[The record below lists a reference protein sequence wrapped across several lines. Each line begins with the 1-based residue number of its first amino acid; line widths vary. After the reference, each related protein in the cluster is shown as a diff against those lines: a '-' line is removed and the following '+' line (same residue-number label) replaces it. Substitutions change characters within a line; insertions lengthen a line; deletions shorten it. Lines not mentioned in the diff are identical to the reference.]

1 MSNVTGEIRY
11 AIRLLLNNRGFT
23 FVALLALTL
32 GIGANSAIFSVVNG
46 VLLHRLPY
54 QDPDRLVMV
63 WETNPGQS
71 VEQERPS
78 PGNFVDW
85 REQNNVFD
93 GMAGWYQASRT
104 LRGDHDAQQVEVA
117 QVAGDFFQV
126 LGVKPAIGKA
136 FHPIDSTGVQYNM
149 ANMYVSGDRVAVISD
164 GLWRRRFGADPA
176 IVGKDIM
183 LDGRPWQVLGVMPP
197 SFAIPNLEVD
207 MWTPWD
213 MTRDR
218 VHHDFRF
225 IQVIARLK
233 QSVTIQQADER
244 LGIIATEL
252 EKQYP
257 KENKGW
263 NVKLV
268 SLHDQ
273 LVGKSR
279 TALLTLFGAAA
290 FVLLIACANVASLL
304 LVRASAR
311 SREIA
316 VRSAIGASQFSLMRQ
331 SLIESLVLSVAG
343 GISGLILAFIG
354 VRVLILLKPANLPR
368 LEEIGVDLR
377 VGFFTFAVA
386 IITGIICGLA
396 PALHTMKTDLATA
409 LNQGGTKGSASGSS
423 HHRLR
428 SLLVV
433 SEVAL
438 ALVLLIGAGLLARS
452 FVSVLSVSPGF
463 DPKNVLVTRI
473 FLDNTSYH
481 TAVQS
486 TAYYRTLM
494 EKIRTIPSVVSVGGA
509 TALPMSEVG
518 VDFNRPYRREEDP
531 DFGGG
536 SPTTGVRSVTPDY
549 FKAMGIAVKDGRSFT
564 DDDRMDTTIVAVV
577 NETLAHRA
585 WPNESPVGKRLVLDY
600 NRGKYAYEVVGV
612 AADTR
617 FYGLKSTPGPEIFIP
632 HAQNPYL
639 ILNVVIRTSSNP
651 KLLARAVEQEV
662 NKLDPGQP
670 VHSMVTMDEL
680 VSASVAADRFSMLLL
695 GVLSVI
701 ALILAAIG
709 IYGIVAYLVTQRT
722 REIGLRMALGAKP
735 GTVLTLILSESF
747 KLAVFGLVI
756 GMIAALALNRL
767 ISSLLFRV
775 SSTDVLTFAGITLTL
790 AVVALAAAYIPARRA
805 ARVDPMI
812 ALRQE

>member
-1 MSNVTGEIRY
+1 MPDITGEIRY
-11 AIRLLLNNRGFT
+11 AVRLLLNNPGFT

-63 WETNPGQS
+63 WETNPSQS

-104 LRGDHDAQQVEVA
+104 LRGEHDAQQVEVA

-136 FHPIDSTGVQYNM
+136 FHPIDSPGVQYNM
-149 ANMYVSGDRVAVISD
+149 ANMYVSGDRIAVISD
-164 GLWRRRFGADPA
+164 GLWRRRFNADPT

-183 LDGRPWQVLGVMPP
+183 MDGRGWRVVAVMPA

-225 IQVIARLK
+225 IQVLARLK
-233 QSVTIQQADER
+233 QSVTIQQANER
-244 LGIIATEL
+244 LSVIAAEL

-279 TALLTLFGAAA
+279 TALLTLFVAAV

-311 SREIA
+311 GREMA
-316 VRSAIGASQFSLMRQ
+316 VRSALGASQFSLIRH
-331 SLIESLVLSVAG
+331 SLIESVVLSVAG
-343 GISGLILAFIG
+343 GASGLVLAFIG
-354 VRVLILLKPANLPR
+354 VRLLVSLKPANLPR

-377 VGFFTFAVA
+377 VCLFTFSVA
-386 IITGIICGLA
+386 LFTGVLCGLI
-396 PALHTMKTDLATA
+396 PALRTLKTDLAWS
-409 LNQGGTKGSASGSS
+409 LKEGGTQGSIAGG

-438 ALVLLIGAGLLARS
+438 ALVLLIAAGLLARS
-452 FVSVLSVSPGF
+452 FVSVLFVSPGF

-481 TAVQS
+481 TAAQS

-494 EKIRTIPSVVSVGGA
+494 EKIRTIPSVISVGGT

-518 VDFNRPYRREEDP
+518 VDFSRPYRREEDP

-577 NETLAHRA
+577 NETLANRA

-639 ILNVVIRTSSNP
+639 IMNVVVRTSSNP
-651 KLLARAVEQEV
+651 KLLAKAVEQEV
-662 NKLDPGQP
+662 NKLDPAQP
-670 VHSMVTMDEL
+670 VHSTVTMDEL
-680 VSASVAADRFSMLLL
+680 VSASVAAERFSMLLL

-722 REIGLRMALGAKP
+722 REIGLRMALGAQP

-756 GMIAALALNRL
+756 GIIVALALNRL

-775 SSTDVLTFAGITLTL
+775 SSTDALTFAGITFTL
-790 AVVALAAAYIPARRA
+790 GVVALAAAYVPARRA